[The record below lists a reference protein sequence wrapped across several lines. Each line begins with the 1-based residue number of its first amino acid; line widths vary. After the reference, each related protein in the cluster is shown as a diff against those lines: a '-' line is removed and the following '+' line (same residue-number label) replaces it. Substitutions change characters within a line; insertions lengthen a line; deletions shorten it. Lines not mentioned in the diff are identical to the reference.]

1 MDYINFVLRLS
12 EWDPVSQTGIAEV
25 PQSPAGECA
34 PYHFSLQIDGR
45 YNNQRTHRTSA
56 SAAALGRS
64 LMQGV
69 FSQDS
74 LSLWRESYQIAR
86 SRKRG
91 LRLRLQIDSWDLAR
105 LPWEMLYDSQRSNFM
120 VFDPHVSLVRYF
132 RLHAAPPVPRP
143 AKSFRVLVVAAAP
156 RDMPAIAWEREMD
169 VLGDAL
175 RELRAEKRVEVL
187 YCTHATLN
195 SLQVALLDGTP
206 DVVHFV
212 GHAHYDSAEQQG
224 YLFLEDDA
232 GARARWGAE
241 DAARFFRRYGTNLMV
256 LNACDTANGAW
267 AGLAPALVR
276 TGIPAVVAMQWP
288 IEDEAAIRFTQ
299 LFYRALALG
308 HTIDECVAE
317 GRLSC
322 GGVQSDP
329 NDWAA
334 PVLFLRSASGRLWTD
349 DLGAPT
355 GANKASVPSASP
367 SRSAGQPAADDPP
380 SDEGFHFRTHGP
392 LLASVDG
399 AELMDRAELRRALRL
414 AQQPAVTQYI
424 ALLGAR
430 QTGKTTLLTR
440 LRDLLQDAAPCVL
453 IDLSVMIK
461 QDARACF
468 CYVAFCLLNEI
479 RERYSEST
487 HLPECYPIDSAVE
500 FVQFLQALA
509 ASCSAQRIVVL
520 LDEVGA
526 LSPEVSDAFF
536 NALRT
541 VFTQGRALN
550 NQLSK
555 YLFAFGGAVDL
566 YALTFGTISPL
577 NICEKIHLGDLS
589 KADVRTIVGQFA
601 RLNVRVTTAT
611 AERIHAWT
619 GGHPYLTMRM
629 CALLE
634 AMGLSQLSPTQVDEV
649 AEQMLVEDDNILHV
663 LHELGKRPAER
674 RRLRS
679 IMLEGSRLP
688 FSRNDAILASL
699 EMIGVI
705 RPSQPPSVRNMLY
718 DRALHAWFAAEEA
731 TPAEADAI
739 DDTIEALYARL
750 AKLRQ
755 EALDANGEYSCG
767 QAWKLLAASLFSLV
781 PAFSVRAG
789 GPLDERPNTIRFEVN
804 AAAPGGQQWS
814 GYGPLLHV
822 ACLQAGA
829 DGLRAAVETLLGQ
842 AAEDGVRL
850 ILAMTAGQARTERTR
865 IASGTR
871 GTLTLVVID
880 DREVQR
886 LLAQRDDLDDWLRGR
901 VLEARRKRL

>member
-12 EWDPVSQTGIAEV
+12 EWDPVSQTGVAEV

-34 PYHFSLQIDGR
+34 PYHFALQIDGR
-45 YNNQRTHRTSA
+45 YNNQRTERTSA
-56 SAAALGRS
+56 GAAALGRS

-69 FSQDS
+69 FSPES

-105 LPWEMLYDSQRSNFM
+105 LPWEMLYDSQHSNFM

-143 AKSFRVLVVAAAP
+143 AKSFRVLVVTAAP
-156 RDMPAIAWEREMD
+156 RDMPAIAWEREME
-169 VLGDAL
+169 VLSDAL

-195 SLQVALLDGTP
+195 SLQVALLDSTP

-212 GHAHYDSAEQQG
+212 GHAHYDRSEQQG
-224 YLFLEDDA
+224 YLFLEDEA

-334 PVLFLRSASGRLWTD
+334 PVLFLRSASGRLWSD
-349 DLGAPT
+349 DITAPAGRAGAAEPPAGT
-355 GANKASVPSASP
+355 
-367 SRSAGQPAADDPP
+367 SRSDASAVADPAPDD
-380 SDEGFHFRTHGP
+380 GFHFRTHGP

-440 LRDLLQDAAPCVL
+440 LRDLLKDTAPCVL

-468 CYVAFCLLNEI
+468 CYVAFCLLSEM
-479 RERYSEST
+479 RERYPEST
-487 HLPECYPIDSAVE
+487 HLPECDPIDSAVE
-500 FVQFLQALA
+500 FVQFLQSLA
-509 ASCSAQRIVVL
+509 AATPAPRIVVL

-550 NQLSK
+550 NHLAK

-589 KADVRTIVGQFA
+589 QADVRTIVGQFA
-601 RLNVRVTTAT
+601 RLKVRVTSSTS
-611 AERIHAWT
+611 ERIHAWT

-634 AMGLSQLSPTQVDEV
+634 ATGATQLSPTQVDEV

-663 LHELGKRPAER
+663 LHELGRRPAER

-679 IMLEGSRLP
+679 ILLEGSQLP

-718 DRALHAWFAAEEA
+718 DRALRAWFAAEQASPRQVVELDE
-731 TPAEADAI
+731 TV
-739 DDTIEALYARL
+739 EALYARL
-750 AKLRQ
+750 AKLRS
-755 EALDANGEYSCG
+755 EALDADGRYRCG
-767 QAWKLLAASLFSLV
+767 QPWKLLAASLFSLV
-781 PAFSVRAG
+781 PAFAVRAG
-789 GPLDERPNTIRFEVN
+789 GALDERPNTIRMEVN
-804 AAAPGGQQWS
+804 PAAPGGQQWS
-814 GYGPLLHV
+814 NYGPLLQV
-822 ACLQAGA
+822 ACLQPGA
-829 DGLRAAVETLLGQ
+829 DGPRAAVEALLGQ
-842 AAEDGVRL
+842 ATEDSVRL
-850 ILAMTAGQARTERTR
+850 LLAMTAGPVRNERDR
-865 IASGTR
+865 VPSGTR
-871 GTLTLVVID
+871 GGVTLVVID
-880 DREVQR
+880 DSEVQR
-886 LLAQRDDLDDWLRGR
+886 LLAQHDDLDAWLHGR
-901 VLEARRKRL
+901 VLEARRRRL